1 MILITGGLGFL
12 GANLARLLCDA
23 GERVLLTRNRNAMVP
38 NLLTPFVNKNLSV
51 IPLDITSLD
60 NVSNAVG
67 EFGVTSIVHAAVR
80 SEKGDT
86 PLYDA
91 MNANITGTINVLE
104 AARRASIRRVIFL
117 SSEAVYQG
125 MTDTT
130 PFKEEEKLFITSDRY
145 IPGTKK
151 AGEILCLM
159 YAKQYGMEVISAR
172 ATRMYGPLYQ
182 GVRNLAGHMVENA
195 AKGIPVELGNQD
207 PAEAH
212 DIIYAKDAARG
223 VMLLLRAKTLRHRIY
238 NLGFGRLVS
247 LFEFEGAIK
256 KWLPKTEIHLGDGPG
271 PLTSTKTPMDINA
284 CVDIARLR
292 EETGFMPDY
301 DPYRGVEHY
310 IKWARDGIY
319 S

>member
-23 GERVLLTRNRNAMVP
+23 GERVLLTRNRNAVVP
-38 NLLTPFVNKNLSV
+38 NLLAPFVNKNLSV

-60 NVSNAVG
+60 NVSKAVD

-80 SEKGDT
+80 SEKGNT
-86 PLYDA
+86 SLYQA
-91 MNANITGTINVLE
+91 MDVNVTGTINVLE
-104 AARRASIRRVIFL
+104 AARIAEIKRVVFI

-125 MTDTT
+125 MKTDR
-130 PFKEEEKLFITSDRY
+130 PYKEEEKLLITSDRF

-151 AGEILCLM
+151 AGEILSLM
-159 YAKQYGMEVISAR
+159 YCKEYGMEVISAR

-182 GVRNLAGHMVENA
+182 GVRNLAGHMVESA
-195 AKGIPVELGNQD
+195 AKGRPIELSNQD

-212 DIIYAKDAARG
+212 DVIYAKDAARA
-223 VMLLLRAKTLRHRIY
+223 VMLLLQAKSLRHRIY
-238 NLGFGRLVS
+238 NVGFGRLVS
-247 LFEFEGAIK
+247 LSEFAAAIK
-256 KWLPKTEIHLGDGPG
+256 KALPKAEIHLGDGPG
-271 PLTSTKTPMDINA
+271 PLTSTKTPMDINE
-284 CVDIARLR
+284 CVDISRLS
-292 EETGFMPDY
+292 EETGFAPEY

-310 IKWARDGIY
+310 IKWARDGSY